1 MFRYRS
7 FLFAVRL
14 LMLFQGKMHAQ
25 GFGPS
30 MNGGQRISNYQTPD
44 SLKRRDKNEDSITIY
59 FKYYNNNQ
67 ILKLDTSINDFF
79 VHYPVPYTSFNLGNL
94 GTATKSYFCHSIPH
108 TLSFFYNPRA
118 ANADTHKTPSYSTI
132 GWICCNH
139 NC

>member
-7 FLFAVRL
+7 FLFAVIL

-30 MNGGQRISNYQTPD
+30 MNGGQRISNNQTPD

-94 GTATKSYFCHSIPH
+94 GTATKSYLFNANQIAGKVGKA
-108 TLSFFYNPRA
+108 TLTTA
-118 ANADTHKTPSYSTI
+118 
-132 GWICCNH
+132 
-139 NC
+139 